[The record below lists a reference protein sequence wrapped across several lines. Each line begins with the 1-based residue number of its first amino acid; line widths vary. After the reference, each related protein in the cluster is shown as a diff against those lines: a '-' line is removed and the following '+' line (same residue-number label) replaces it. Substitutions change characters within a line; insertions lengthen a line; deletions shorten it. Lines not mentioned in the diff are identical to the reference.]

1 MRNLAFVANREAKNS
16 KLLSKVTTS
25 RTSVDIQISKSSRI
39 SGTQNLLKLNSLII
53 KIHDMHNDV
62 TIAVENGVSGKL
74 SSQNGGRK
82 KGAKIEFAF

>member
-1 MRNLAFVANREAKNS
+1 MGE
-16 KLLSKVTTS
+16 
-25 RTSVDIQISKSSRI
+25 KS
-39 SGTQNLLKLNSLII
+39 NF
-53 KIHDMHNDV
+53 IHDMHNDV